1 MKTITRSGAELTS
14 TVSGLA
20 DDALLAQ
27 TRQLARIEQQLNVT
41 VIDHLR
47 EIEARRLYL
56 RRGFSSLFDYAV
68 RELGY
73 TDSAASRRI
82 NAMRLCKEFEEVRE
96 GLQDGSITL
105 TTAAQLQNAFDRQK
119 RNRRRRERGPVVGS
133 GPAAPR
139 QDSLLAPPDGT
150 AEPEPEPALDVSARK
165 ALVKQAAGKSTR
177 QVQDLLAG
185 VDPELAV
192 SADKVRPLAVR
203 CPPPASA

>member
-96 GLQDGSITL
+96 GLRT
-105 TTAAQLQNAFDRQK
+105 DRS
-119 RNRRRRERGPVVGS
+119 P
-133 GPAAPR
+133 
-139 QDSLLAPPDGT
+139 
-150 AEPEPEPALDVSARK
+150 
-165 ALVKQAAGKSTR
+165 
-177 QVQDLLAG
+177 
-185 VDPELAV
+185 
-192 SADKVRPLAVR
+192 
-203 CPPPASA
+203 